1 MDRRVIYFV
10 CVLLGTVL
18 SWLVCKYYYCDK
30 IENIQNAK
38 ILLVSKQDMKLRL
51 VDYKGEELFVTDIAC
66 GCSYGNKLKKG
77 DMKTPEGVFQIADI
91 QNSKEWKHDFKDGK
105 GLIEGAYGPY
115 FIRLSVPGHKG
126 IGIHGTHDS
135 LSIGS
140 RVTEGCIRLKNDDL
154 IQLVS
159 MIEIPMTVVI
169 TPSAY
174 DEKCNIN
181 IKQ

>member
-1 MDRRVIYFV
+1 MDRKVIYLF
-10 CVLLGTVL
+10 CVLLGSVL
-18 SWLVCKYYYCDK
+18 SWLVCKYYYCDV
-30 IENIQNAK
+30 IDNIQNAK
-38 ILLVSKQDMKLRL
+38 ILLVSKQDMKLKL
-51 VDYKGEELFVTDIAC
+51 VDYKGKELFVTDIAC
-66 GCSYGNKLKKG
+66 GCGYGNKLKKG
-77 DMKTPEGVFQIADI
+77 DLKTPEGVFQIADI

-105 GLIEGAYGPY
+105 GMIEGAYGPY
-115 FIRLSVPGHKG
+115 FIRLSVPEHKG

-181 IKQ
+181 IRQ

>member
-1 MDRRVIYFV
+1 M
-10 CVLLGTVL
+10 
-18 SWLVCKYYYCDK
+18 
-30 IENIQNAK
+30 
-38 ILLVSKQDMKLRL
+38 
-51 VDYKGEELFVTDIAC
+51 
-66 GCSYGNKLKKG
+66 
-77 DMKTPEGVFQIADI
+77 
-91 QNSKEWKHDFKDGK
+91 
-105 GLIEGAYGPY
+105 
-115 FIRLSVPGHKG
+115 SVPGHKG